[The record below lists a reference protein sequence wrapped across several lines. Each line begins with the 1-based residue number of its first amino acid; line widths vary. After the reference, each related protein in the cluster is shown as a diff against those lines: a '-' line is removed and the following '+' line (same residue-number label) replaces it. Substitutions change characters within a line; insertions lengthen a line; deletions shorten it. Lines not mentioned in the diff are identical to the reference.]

1 MQRREF
7 ITFLGGAAAAW
18 PLAARAQQPAMP
30 VIGFIRSTSAGASA
44 VLVAALRQGL
54 KEADYV
60 EGQNLAIEYRW
71 AEDQNDRIPALVAD
85 LVRRPIAVLIAG
97 NNAVMVAAKA
107 MALTIPIVFATGDD
121 PVKLGFV
128 ASLGRPTD
136 NITGVT
142 FYSGVLV
149 AKQLELLR
157 EMLPRAAVVG
167 FLVNPTSPAA
177 EIQIRDAQ
185 AAARALAQQIHIAN
199 ASSESDFDTAFAN
212 FAQQRVDAVI
222 FGGDAFFTGQ
232 RNRLVALAGH
242 HALPTVYVV
251 REFAAAGGLM
261 SYGAS
266 ITDAYRQVGNYAGR
280 ILKGTKPADLP
291 VMLPTKFELVIN
303 LKTAKTLGLD
313 VPWFLQQRADEVI
326 E

>member
-1 MQRREF
+1 MTARRLRYVKKTASNVCQAECPF
-7 ITFLGGAAAAW
+7 WVITFCDTGA
-18 PLAARAQQPAMP
+18 M
-30 VIGFIRSTSAGASA
+30 
-44 VLVAALRQGL
+44 RQGL
-54 KEADYV
+54 KETGYV
-60 EGQNLAIEYRW
+60 EGQNIAIEYRW

-85 LVRRPIAVLIAG
+85 LVRRPVAVLIAG
-97 NNAVMVAAKA
+97 NNVMAAAKA
-107 MALTIPIVFATGDD
+107 MAATIPIVFATGDD

-128 ASLGRPTD
+128 TSLSRPTD

-157 EMLPRAAVVG
+157 EMLPKVAVIG
-167 FLVNPTSPAA
+167 ILVNPTSPAA
-177 EIQIRDAQ
+177 ETQIRDAK
-185 AAARALAQQIHIAN
+185 AAASALTQQIHIAN
-199 ASSESDFDTAFAN
+199 ASSEPDFEAAFAG

-232 RNRLVALAGH
+232 RNRLVALAAH
-242 HALPTVYVV
+242 HMLPTVYVV

-291 VMLPTKFELVIN
+291 VILPTKFN
-303 LKTAKTLGLD
+303 LKTAKTLGLEL
-313 VPWFLQQRADEVI
+313 PWFLQQRADEVI

>member
-1 MQRREF
+1 M
-7 ITFLGGAAAAW
+7 
-18 PLAARAQQPAMP
+18 
-30 VIGFIRSTSAGASA
+30 
-44 VLVAALRQGL
+44 
-54 KEADYV
+54 
-60 EGQNLAIEYRW
+60 
-71 AEDQNDRIPALVAD
+71 
-85 LVRRPIAVLIAG
+85 
-97 NNAVMVAAKA
+97 
-107 MALTIPIVFATGDD
+107 
-121 PVKLGFV
+121 
-128 ASLGRPTD
+128 
-136 NITGVT
+136 T

-157 EMLPRAAVVG
+157 EMLPKVAVIG
-167 FLVNPTSPAA
+167 ILVNPTSPAA
-177 EIQIRDAQ
+177 ETQIRDAK

-199 ASSESDFDTAFAN
+199 ASSERDFEAAFAG

-232 RNRLVALAGH
+232 RNRLVALAAH
-242 HALPTVYVV
+242 HMLPTVYVV

-291 VMLPTKFELVIN
+291 VILPTKFELVIN
-303 LKTAKTLGLD
+303 LKTAKTLGLTI
-313 VPWFLQQRADEVI
+313 PYNLLARADEVI